1 MFNIYNLKNYKHM
14 PYQTYMIV
22 SQTKNAL
29 KKIAIFSLNE

>member
-1 MFNIYNLKNYKHM
+1 MFNIYNLKNYKQM

-29 KKIAIFSLNE
+29 KKNSKFFIK